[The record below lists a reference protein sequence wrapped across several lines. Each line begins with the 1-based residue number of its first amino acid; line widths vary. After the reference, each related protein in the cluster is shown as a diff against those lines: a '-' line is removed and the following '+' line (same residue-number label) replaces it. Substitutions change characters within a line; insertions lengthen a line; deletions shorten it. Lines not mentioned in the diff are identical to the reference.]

1 MKMKREN
8 WMREGEHEFTKS
20 NNMKLASYSEVC
32 NWIVECWNQ
41 ISEDVIKNRFKKAKI
56 CCYEDEIENHYNSDT
71 DIQECDE
78 IQFGCDEAPCDEA
91 DDINLLVN
99 DLNEKCTI
107 EFISDDE
114 FDGFN

>member
-1 MKMKREN
+1 M
-8 WMREGEHEFTKS
+8 
-20 NNMKLASYSEVC
+20 
-32 NWIVECWNQ
+32 
-41 ISEDVIKNRFKKAKI
+41 
-56 CCYEDEIENHYNSDT
+56 ENHYDSDT
-71 DIQECDE
+71 DIEECDE
-78 IQFGCDEAPCDEA
+78 IQFDCDEVPCDEEHCDEA